1 MPSSDRVLLEW
12 LISKAKRAR
21 GLPLSK
27 IPSDEVDTLRSL
39 EASRSVYLT
48 DNPPM
53 VWIAPSVLKRRKIQ
67 RPANTV
73 VISETDLPYDAARL
87 DEMPGSDR
95 DPLTILVTDEEDQGL
110 SRRDDGVLSRR
121 PEYRPVITLVGCC
134 AWPPPGTVIRD
145 IRGERVMVLSQSR
158 CPVCKAPSGKPDI
171 KCLVCDHRAPKSV
184 EKPAKKKRPAKF
196 RPKGAPA
203 V

>member
-1 MPSSDRVLLEW
+1 MPSSDHALLEW
-12 LISKAKRAR
+12 LIAR
-21 GLPLSK
+21 TKKSRGMPFSK
-27 IPSDEVDTLRSL
+27 IPASEVDNLESLIRSG
-39 EASRSVYLT
+39 SVYST

-53 VWIAPSVLKRRKIQ
+53 VWVNPSAIKRKKIQ

-110 SRRDDGVLSRR
+110 SRCDDGVLSRR

-134 AWPPPGTVIRD
+134 AWPPPGTEIRE
-145 IRGERVMVLSQSR
+145 IRGERVMVLAQSR
-158 CPVCKAPSGKPDI
+158 CPVCKALSGKPDI

-196 RPKGAPA
+196 RPRGAPA
-203 V
+203 A